1 VRAGDSIE
9 ETLREAEAIGASEV
23 LPSDPKSNSGSLTRR
38 PPIEKEPHNV
48 HPAVREKAGDGGLE
62 SCGIPSSGG
71 NASTGLPIV
80 DDVRS
85 LPSLWPLRQRR
96 HAVIACV
103 DEPAAYEAAR
113 DVFAALRAELIVEN
127 EPGPLSR
134 ALGRPSV
141 TVADRFGSVGFRSA
155 QMEITRIVQE
165 LEGFELACPECGPQ
179 AWGDPSR

>member
-1 VRAGDSIE
+1 VTSHFVARSRTGS
-9 ETLREAEAIGASEV
+9 
-23 LPSDPKSNSGSLTRR
+23 SNG
-38 PPIEKEPHNV
+38 EGV
-48 HPAVREKAGDGGLE
+48 QA
-62 SCGIPSSGG
+62 
-71 NASTGLPIV
+71 LPIV

-96 HAVIACV
+96 HAVIVCV
-103 DEPAAYEAAR
+103 DDPAAYEAAR
-113 DVFAALRAELIVEN
+113 DLFAALRAELVVES

-141 TVADRFGSVGFRSA
+141 TVADRFGSIGFRSA
-155 QMEITRIVQE
+155 QMGIARIMQE